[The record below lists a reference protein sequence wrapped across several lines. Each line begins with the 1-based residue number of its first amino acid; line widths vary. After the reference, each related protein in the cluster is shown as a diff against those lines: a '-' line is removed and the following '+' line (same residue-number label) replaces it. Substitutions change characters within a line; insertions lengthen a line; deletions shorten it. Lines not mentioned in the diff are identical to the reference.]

1 MIKPY
6 LEGIPPLYEK
16 KGFKNFVI
24 NAANKDNHEICRAFA
39 IDSQRE
45 KKSIAMFGKTGTG
58 KTHLAVAVLKN
69 FYTQKQARCLFLNA
83 DEFFVSLNEKV
94 KSDISKLEYIKQVLG
109 YNCVLLDDLSFFN
122 MTPAKQENLYLLI
135 NRAYMDQKSI
145 IITSNCGLNE
155 LKNAD
160 MRIFSRL
167 AEMSIL
173 LKFEN
178 EDYRLLRKTT
188 DINHTNSQISNGTT
202 PNFNEKGKRV

>member
-1 MIKPY
+1 MKPY
-6 LEGIPPLYEK
+6 TENIPVLYQN
-16 KGFKNFVI
+16 KGFKNFTTNSQNRENFAV
-24 NAANKDNHEICRAFA
+24 CREFA
-39 IDSQRE
+39 IDSKR
-45 KKSIAMFGKTGTG
+45 KKNSLLLFGKTGTG
-58 KTHLAVAVLKN
+58 KTHLAIAVLKN
-69 FYTQKQARCLFLNA
+69 FYTQKQTRCLFLNA

-94 KSDISKLEYIKQVLG
+94 KSDISKLEYIKQVLS

-167 AEMSIL
+167 AEMCYL
-173 LKFEN
+173 LKFDY
-178 EDYRLLRKTT
+178 EDFRLRRKPMEP
-188 DINHTNSQISNGTT
+188 DSQKTGISHGISARLQD
-202 PNFNEKGKRV
+202 NEKKV